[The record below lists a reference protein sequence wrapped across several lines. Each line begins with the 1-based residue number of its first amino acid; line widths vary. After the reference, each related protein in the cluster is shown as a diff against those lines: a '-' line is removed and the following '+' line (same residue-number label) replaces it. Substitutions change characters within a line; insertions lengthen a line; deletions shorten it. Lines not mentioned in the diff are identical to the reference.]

1 MQKVGI
7 DMKQSEE
14 QISLNRSLGL
24 ISSLSLVIGTVIGSG
39 IFFKQAAV
47 LDYAHSTNLALIAWL
62 VGGLITMAS
71 GLTIAEIGSQMPHTG
86 GLYVYLEKIY
96 GKFWG
101 FLAGWMQIIVY
112 GPTLIAA
119 LGSYLATLLVA
130 FFGLP
135 KTSTPLLAV
144 IVIALIAAFNL
155 LSNRYGAAFQVI
167 TTVGKLLPIA
177 AIIIFGLLFG
187 KANAFNQVATTSGS
201 VSFNGFGM
209 AILATLFAY
218 DGWVLI
224 ANMGGEIKNPQKL
237 LPKAIVLG
245 IGLVLVIYMLVTAG
259 IFRVV
264 PASLIHRLGDQAAAH
279 FATIAFGQVGGKL
292 LNIGIIISIAGC
304 INGKVMTFPRIMYAM
319 AKNDELPFS
328 KQLAYLNK
336 RMRTPMVATLT
347 VCSIAALMAV
357 TVDADRLS
365 ELCIFTIYLFYVLAF
380 FGLFKL
386 RRLKT
391 VSPFRVPLYPF
402 TPIVAI
408 LGGVFV
414 LVSELNS
421 DLTGVLASIFFVA
434 LGIPVYLVKCK
445 K

>member
-1 MQKVGI
+1 
-7 DMKQSEE
+7 MKQSEE
-14 QISLNRSLGL
+14 QIGLNRSLGL

-47 LDYAHSTNLALIAWL
+47 LDYAHSTNLALVAWL

-130 FFGLP
+130 FFDLP

-167 TTVGKLLPIA
+167 TTIGKLLPIA

-245 IGLVLVIYMLVTAG
+245 IGLVLIIYMLVTAG

-434 LGIPVYLVKCK
+434 LGIPVYLIKCK

>member
-1 MQKVGI
+1 
-7 DMKQSEE
+7 MKQSEE
-14 QISLNRSLGL
+14 QIGLNRSLGL

-47 LDYAHSTNLALIAWL
+47 LDYAHSSNLALVAWL

-237 LPKAIVLG
+237 LPKAIVFG
-245 IGLVLVIYMLVTAG
+245 IGLVLIIYMLVTAG

-434 LGIPVYLVKCK
+434 LGIPVYLIKCK

>member
-1 MQKVGI
+1 
-7 DMKQSEE
+7 MKQSEE

-201 VSFNGFGM
+201 VTLNGFGM

-237 LPKAIVLG
+237 LPKAIVFG
-245 IGLVLVIYMLVTAG
+245 IGLVLIIYMLVTAG

-292 LNIGIIISIAGC
+292 LNIGIIISITGC

-365 ELCIFTIYLFYVLAF
+365 ELCIFTIYLFYVLTF

-391 VSPFRVPLYPF
+391 ASPFRVPLYPF

-434 LGIPVYLVKCK
+434 LGIPVYLIKCK

>member
-1 MQKVGI
+1 
-7 DMKQSEE
+7 MKQSEE
-14 QISLNRSLGL
+14 QIGLNRSLGL

-47 LDYAHSTNLALIAWL
+47 LDYAHSTNLALVAWL

-86 GLYVYLEKIY
+86 GLYVYLENIY

-130 FFGLP
+130 FFDLP

-237 LPKAIVLG
+237 LPKAIVFG
-245 IGLVLVIYMLVTAG
+245 IGLVLIIYMLVTAG

-391 VSPFRVPLYPF
+391 ASPFRVPLYPF

-421 DLTGVLASIFFVA
+421 DLTGVLTSIFFVA
-434 LGIPVYLVKCK
+434 LGIPVYLIKCK

>member
-1 MQKVGI
+1 
-7 DMKQSEE
+7 MKQSEE
-14 QISLNRSLGL
+14 QIGLNRSLGL

-47 LDYAHSTNLALIAWL
+47 LDYAHSTNLALVAWL

-391 VSPFRVPLYPF
+391 ASPFRVPLYPF

-434 LGIPVYLVKCK
+434 LGIPVYLIKCK

>member
-1 MQKVGI
+1 
-7 DMKQSEE
+7 MKQSEE
-14 QISLNRSLGL
+14 QIGLNRSLGL

-47 LDYAHSTNLALIAWL
+47 LDYAHSSNLALVAWL

-86 GLYVYLEKIY
+86 GLYVYLENIY

-130 FFGLP
+130 FFDLP

-201 VSFNGFGM
+201 VTLNGFGM

-237 LPKAIVLG
+237 LPKAIVFG
-245 IGLVLVIYMLVTAG
+245 IGLVLIIYMLVTAG

-279 FATIAFGQVGGKL
+279 FATIVFGQVGGKL

-365 ELCIFTIYLFYVLAF
+365 ELCIFTVYLFYVLAF

-391 VSPFRVPLYPF
+391 ASPFRVPLYPF

-434 LGIPVYLVKCK
+434 LGIPVYLIKCK

>member
-1 MQKVGI
+1 
-7 DMKQSEE
+7 MKQSEE
-14 QISLNRSLGL
+14 QIGLNRSLGL

-47 LDYAHSTNLALIAWL
+47 LDYAHSTNLALVAWL

-201 VSFNGFGM
+201 VTLNGFGM

-237 LPKAIVLG
+237 LPKAIVFG
-245 IGLVLVIYMLVTAG
+245 IGLVLIIYMLVTAG

-391 VSPFRVPLYPF
+391 ASPFRVPLYPF

-434 LGIPVYLVKCK
+434 LGIPVYLIKCK

>member
-1 MQKVGI
+1 
-7 DMKQSEE
+7 MKQSEE
-14 QISLNRSLGL
+14 QIGLNRSLGL

-47 LDYAHSTNLALIAWL
+47 LDYAHSTNLALVAWL

-201 VSFNGFGM
+201 VTLNGFGM

-237 LPKAIVLG
+237 LPKAIVFG
-245 IGLVLVIYMLVTAG
+245 IGLVLIIYMLVTAG

-434 LGIPVYLVKCK
+434 LGIPVYLIKCK

>member
-1 MQKVGI
+1 
-7 DMKQSEE
+7 MKQSEE
-14 QISLNRSLGL
+14 QIGLNRSLGL

-47 LDYAHSTNLALIAWL
+47 LDYAHSTNLALVAWL

-86 GLYVYLEKIY
+86 GLYVYLENIY

-130 FFGLP
+130 FFDLP

-177 AIIIFGLLFG
+177 AIVIFGLLFG

-237 LPKAIVLG
+237 LPKAIVFG
-245 IGLVLVIYMLVTAG
+245 IGLVLIIYMLVTAG

-421 DLTGVLASIFFVA
+421 DLMGVLASIFFVA
-434 LGIPVYLVKCK
+434 LGIPVYLIKCK

>member
-1 MQKVGI
+1 
-7 DMKQSEE
+7 MKQSEE
-14 QISLNRSLGL
+14 QIGLNRSLGL

-47 LDYAHSTNLALIAWL
+47 LDYAHSSNLALVAWL

-86 GLYVYLEKIY
+86 GLYVYLENIY

-130 FFGLP
+130 FFDLP

-201 VSFNGFGM
+201 VTLNGFGM

-237 LPKAIVLG
+237 LPKAIVFG
-245 IGLVLVIYMLVTAG
+245 IGLVLIIYMLVTAG

-391 VSPFRVPLYPF
+391 ASPFRVPLYPF

-434 LGIPVYLVKCK
+434 LGIPVYLIKCK

>member
-1 MQKVGI
+1 
-7 DMKQSEE
+7 MKQSEE
-14 QISLNRSLGL
+14 QIGLNRSLGL

-47 LDYAHSTNLALIAWL
+47 LDYAHSTNLALVAWL

-130 FFGLP
+130 FFDLP

-187 KANAFNQVATTSGS
+187 KADAFNQVATTSGS
-201 VSFNGFGM
+201 VTLNGFGM

-237 LPKAIVLG
+237 LPKAIVFG
-245 IGLVLVIYMLVTAG
+245 IGLVLIIYMLVTAG

-434 LGIPVYLVKCK
+434 LGIPVYLIKCK

>member
-1 MQKVGI
+1 
-7 DMKQSEE
+7 MKQSEE
-14 QISLNRSLGL
+14 QIGLNRSLGL

-47 LDYAHSTNLALIAWL
+47 LDYAHSTNLALVAWL

-86 GLYVYLEKIY
+86 GLYVYLENIY

-130 FFGLP
+130 FFDLP

-237 LPKAIVLG
+237 LPKAIVFG
-245 IGLVLVIYMLVTAG
+245 IGLVLIIYMLVTAG

-365 ELCIFTIYLFYVLAF
+365 ELCIFTVYLFYVLAF

-391 VSPFRVPLYPF
+391 ASPFRVPLYPF

-434 LGIPVYLVKCK
+434 LGIPVYLIKCK

>member
-1 MQKVGI
+1 
-7 DMKQSEE
+7 MKQSEE
-14 QISLNRSLGL
+14 QIGLNRSLGL

-47 LDYAHSTNLALIAWL
+47 LDYAHSTNLALVAWL

-130 FFGLP
+130 FFDLP

-201 VSFNGFGM
+201 VTLNGFGM

-237 LPKAIVLG
+237 LPKAIVFG
-245 IGLVLVIYMLVTAG
+245 IGLVLIIYMLVTAG

-365 ELCIFTIYLFYVLAF
+365 ELCIFTVYLFYVLAF

-434 LGIPVYLVKCK
+434 LGIPVYLIKCK

>member
-1 MQKVGI
+1 
-7 DMKQSEE
+7 MKQSEE
-14 QISLNRSLGL
+14 QIGLNRSLGL

-47 LDYAHSTNLALIAWL
+47 LDYAHSSNLALVAWL

-86 GLYVYLEKIY
+86 GLYVYLENIY

-130 FFGLP
+130 FFDLP

-201 VSFNGFGM
+201 VTLNGFGM

-245 IGLVLVIYMLVTAG
+245 IGLVLIIYMLVTAG

-365 ELCIFTIYLFYVLAF
+365 ELCIFTVYLFYVLAF

-391 VSPFRVPLYPF
+391 ASPFRVPLYPF

-434 LGIPVYLVKCK
+434 LGIPVYLIKCK

>member
-1 MQKVGI
+1 
-7 DMKQSEE
+7 MKQSEE
-14 QISLNRSLGL
+14 QIGLNRSLGL

-47 LDYAHSTNLALIAWL
+47 LDYAHSTNLALVAWL

-237 LPKAIVLG
+237 LPKAIVFG
-245 IGLVLVIYMLVTAG
+245 IGLVLIIYMLVTAG

-434 LGIPVYLVKCK
+434 LGIPVYLIKCK

>member
-237 LPKAIVLG
+237 LPKAIVFG

-336 RMRTPMVATLT
+336 KMRTPMVATLT

-386 RRLKT
+386 RHLKT
-391 VSPFRVPLYPF
+391 ASPFRVPLYPF

>member
-1 MQKVGI
+1 
-7 DMKQSEE
+7 MKQSEE

-47 LDYAHSTNLALIAWL
+47 LDYAHSTNLALVAWL

-167 TTVGKLLPIA
+167 TTIGKLLPIA

-201 VSFNGFGM
+201 VTLNGFGM

-245 IGLVLVIYMLVTAG
+245 IGLVLIIYMLVTAG

-391 VSPFRVPLYPF
+391 ASPFRVPLYPF

-434 LGIPVYLVKCK
+434 LGIPVYLIKCK

>member
-1 MQKVGI
+1 
-7 DMKQSEE
+7 MKQSEE
-14 QISLNRSLGL
+14 QIGLNRSLGL

-47 LDYAHSTNLALIAWL
+47 LDYAHSTNLALVAWL

-130 FFGLP
+130 FFDLP

-245 IGLVLVIYMLVTAG
+245 IGLVLIIYMLVTAG

-434 LGIPVYLVKCK
+434 LGIPVYLIKCK

>member
-1 MQKVGI
+1 
-7 DMKQSEE
+7 MKQSEE
-14 QISLNRSLGL
+14 QIGLNRSLGL
-24 ISSLSLVIGTVIGSG
+24 VSSLSLVIGTVIGSG

-47 LDYAHSTNLALIAWL
+47 LDYAHSTNLALVAWL

-130 FFGLP
+130 FFDLP

-144 IVIALIAAFNL
+144 IVITLIAAFNL

-201 VSFNGFGM
+201 VTLNGFGM

-245 IGLVLVIYMLVTAG
+245 IGLVLIIYMLVTAG

-391 VSPFRVPLYPF
+391 ASPFRVPLYPF

-434 LGIPVYLVKCK
+434 LGIPVYLIKCK

>member
-1 MQKVGI
+1 
-7 DMKQSEE
+7 MKQSEE
-14 QISLNRSLGL
+14 QIGLNRSLGL

-47 LDYAHSTNLALIAWL
+47 LDYAHSTNLALVAWL

-167 TTVGKLLPIA
+167 TTIGKLLPIA

-201 VSFNGFGM
+201 VTLNGFGM

-237 LPKAIVLG
+237 LPKAIVFG
-245 IGLVLVIYMLVTAG
+245 IGLVLIIYMLVTAG

-391 VSPFRVPLYPF
+391 ASPFRVPLYPF

-434 LGIPVYLVKCK
+434 LGIPVYLIKCK

>member
-1 MQKVGI
+1 
-7 DMKQSEE
+7 MKQSEE
-14 QISLNRSLGL
+14 QIGLNRSLGL

-47 LDYAHSTNLALIAWL
+47 LDYAHSTNLALVAWL

-130 FFGLP
+130 FFDLP

-144 IVIALIAAFNL
+144 VVIALIAAFNL

-201 VSFNGFGM
+201 VTLNGFGM

-245 IGLVLVIYMLVTAG
+245 IGLVLIIYMLVTAG

-365 ELCIFTIYLFYVLAF
+365 ELCIFTIYLFYILAF

-434 LGIPVYLVKCK
+434 LGIPVYLIKCK

>member
-1 MQKVGI
+1 
-7 DMKQSEE
+7 MKQSEE
-14 QISLNRSLGL
+14 QIGLNRSLGL

-47 LDYAHSTNLALIAWL
+47 LDYAHSTNLALVAWL

-187 KANAFNQVATTSGS
+187 KANAFKQVATTSGS
-201 VSFNGFGM
+201 VTLNGFGM

-237 LPKAIVLG
+237 LPKAIVFG
-245 IGLVLVIYMLVTAG
+245 IGLVLIIYMLVTAG

-391 VSPFRVPLYPF
+391 ASPFRVPLYPF

-434 LGIPVYLVKCK
+434 LGIPVYLIKCK

>member
-1 MQKVGI
+1 
-7 DMKQSEE
+7 MKQSEE
-14 QISLNRSLGL
+14 QIGLNRSLGL

-47 LDYAHSTNLALIAWL
+47 LDYAHSSNLALVAWL

-86 GLYVYLEKIY
+86 GLYVYLENIY

-130 FFGLP
+130 FFDLP

-144 IVIALIAAFNL
+144 IVIALIAGFNL

-167 TTVGKLLPIA
+167 TTIGKLLPIA

-201 VSFNGFGM
+201 VTLNGFGM

-237 LPKAIVLG
+237 LPKAIVFSSPGTTSQSHSQARWPSRRPLCN
-245 IGLVLVIYMLVTAG
+245 
-259 IFRVV
+259 
-264 PASLIHRLGDQAAAH
+264 HRLW
-279 FATIAFGQVGGKL
+279 TSRRQV
-292 LNIGIIISIAGC
+292 
-304 INGKVMTFPRIMYAM
+304 T
-319 AKNDELPFS
+319 
-328 KQLAYLNK
+328 
-336 RMRTPMVATLT
+336 
-347 VCSIAALMAV
+347 
-357 TVDADRLS
+357 
-365 ELCIFTIYLFYVLAF
+365 
-380 FGLFKL
+380 
-386 RRLKT
+386 
-391 VSPFRVPLYPF
+391 
-402 TPIVAI
+402 
-408 LGGVFV
+408 
-414 LVSELNS
+414 
-421 DLTGVLASIFFVA
+421 
-434 LGIPVYLVKCK
+434 
-445 K
+445 

>member
-1 MQKVGI
+1 
-7 DMKQSEE
+7 MKQSEE
-14 QISLNRSLGL
+14 QIGLNRSLGL

-47 LDYAHSTNLALIAWL
+47 LDYAHSTNLALVAWL

-177 AIIIFGLLFG
+177 AIVIFGLLFG

-237 LPKAIVLG
+237 LPKAIVFG
-245 IGLVLVIYMLVTAG
+245 IGLVLIIYMLVTAG

-391 VSPFRVPLYPF
+391 ASPFRVPLYPF

-434 LGIPVYLVKCK
+434 LGIPVYLIKCK

>member
-1 MQKVGI
+1 
-7 DMKQSEE
+7 MKQSEE
-14 QISLNRSLGL
+14 QIGLNRSLGL

-47 LDYAHSTNLALIAWL
+47 LDYAHSTNLALVAWL

-130 FFGLP
+130 FFDLS

-201 VSFNGFGM
+201 VTLNGFGM

-245 IGLVLVIYMLVTAG
+245 IGLVLIIYMLVTAG

-391 VSPFRVPLYPF
+391 ASPFRVPLYPF

-408 LGGVFV
+408 LGGGFV

-434 LGIPVYLVKCK
+434 LGIPVYLIKCK

>member
-1 MQKVGI
+1 
-7 DMKQSEE
+7 MKQSEE
-14 QISLNRSLGL
+14 QIGLNRSLGL

-47 LDYAHSTNLALIAWL
+47 LDYAHSTNLALVAWL

-130 FFGLP
+130 FFDLP

-201 VSFNGFGM
+201 VTLNGFGM

-237 LPKAIVLG
+237 LPKAIVFG
-245 IGLVLVIYMLVTAG
+245 IGLVLIIYMLVTAG

-391 VSPFRVPLYPF
+391 ASPFRVPLYPF

-408 LGGVFV
+408 LGGGFV

-434 LGIPVYLVKCK
+434 LGIPVYLIKCK

>member
-1 MQKVGI
+1 
-7 DMKQSEE
+7 MKQSEE
-14 QISLNRSLGL
+14 QIGLNRSLGL

-47 LDYAHSTNLALIAWL
+47 LDYAHSTNLALVAWL

-130 FFGLP
+130 FFDLP

-167 TTVGKLLPIA
+167 TTIGKLLPIA

-237 LPKAIVLG
+237 LPKAIVFG
-245 IGLVLVIYMLVTAG
+245 IGLVLIIYMLVTAG

-391 VSPFRVPLYPF
+391 ASPFRVPLYPF

-421 DLTGVLASIFFVA
+421 DLTGVLASIFFVT
-434 LGIPVYLVKCK
+434 LGIPVYLIKCK

>member
-1 MQKVGI
+1 
-7 DMKQSEE
+7 MKQSEE
-14 QISLNRSLGL
+14 QIGLNRSLGL

-47 LDYAHSTNLALIAWL
+47 LDYAHSTNLALVAWL

-86 GLYVYLEKIY
+86 GLYVYLENIY

-130 FFGLP
+130 FFDLP

-201 VSFNGFGM
+201 VTLNGFGM

-245 IGLVLVIYMLVTAG
+245 IGLVLIIYMLVTAG

-391 VSPFRVPLYPF
+391 ASPFRVPLYPF

-434 LGIPVYLVKCK
+434 LGIPVYLIKCK

>member
-1 MQKVGI
+1 
-7 DMKQSEE
+7 MKQSEE
-14 QISLNRSLGL
+14 QIGLNRSLGL

-47 LDYAHSTNLALIAWL
+47 LDYAHSTNLALVAWL

-86 GLYVYLEKIY
+86 GLYVYLENIY

-130 FFGLP
+130 FFDLP

-201 VSFNGFGM
+201 VTLNGFGM

-237 LPKAIVLG
+237 LPKAIVFG
-245 IGLVLVIYMLVTAG
+245 IGLVLIIYMLVTAG

-391 VSPFRVPLYPF
+391 ASPFRVPLYPF

-421 DLTGVLASIFFVA
+421 DLTGVLASIFFVV
-434 LGIPVYLVKCK
+434 LGIPVYLIKCK

>member
-1 MQKVGI
+1 
-7 DMKQSEE
+7 MKQSEE

-237 LPKAIVLG
+237 LPKAIVFG

-336 RMRTPMVATLT
+336 KMRTPMVATLT

-386 RRLKT
+386 RHLKT
-391 VSPFRVPLYPF
+391 ASPFRVPLYPF

>member
-1 MQKVGI
+1 
-7 DMKQSEE
+7 MKQSEE

-47 LDYAHSTNLALIAWL
+47 LDYAHSTNLALVAWL

-167 TTVGKLLPIA
+167 TTIGKLLPIA

-237 LPKAIVLG
+237 LPKAIVFG
-245 IGLVLVIYMLVTAG
+245 IGLVLIIYMLVTAG

-391 VSPFRVPLYPF
+391 ASPFRVPLYPF

-434 LGIPVYLVKCK
+434 LGIPVYLIKCK

>member
-1 MQKVGI
+1 
-7 DMKQSEE
+7 MKQSEE
-14 QISLNRSLGL
+14 QIGLNRSLGL

-47 LDYAHSTNLALIAWL
+47 LDYAHSTNLALVAWL

-130 FFGLP
+130 FFDLP

-201 VSFNGFGM
+201 VTLNGFGM

-245 IGLVLVIYMLVTAG
+245 IGLVLIIYMLVTAG

-336 RMRTPMVATLT
+336 KMRTPMVATLT

-391 VSPFRVPLYPF
+391 ASPFRVPLYPF

-408 LGGVFV
+408 LGGGFV

-434 LGIPVYLVKCK
+434 LGIPVYLIKCK

>member
-1 MQKVGI
+1 
-7 DMKQSEE
+7 MKQSEE
-14 QISLNRSLGL
+14 QIGLNRSLGL

-47 LDYAHSTNLALIAWL
+47 LDYAHSTNLALVAWL

-201 VSFNGFGM
+201 VTLNGFGM

-237 LPKAIVLG
+237 LPKAIVFG
-245 IGLVLVIYMLVTAG
+245 IGLVLIIYMLVTAG

-380 FGLFKL
+380 FGRFKL

-391 VSPFRVPLYPF
+391 ASPFRVPLYPF

-434 LGIPVYLVKCK
+434 LGIPVYLIKCK

>member
-1 MQKVGI
+1 
-7 DMKQSEE
+7 MKQSEE
-14 QISLNRSLGL
+14 QIGLNRSLGL

-47 LDYAHSTNLALIAWL
+47 LDYAHSTNLALVAWL

-130 FFGLP
+130 FFDLS

-201 VSFNGFGM
+201 VTLNGFGM

-245 IGLVLVIYMLVTAG
+245 IGLVLIIYMLVTAG

-365 ELCIFTIYLFYVLAF
+365 ELCIFTIYLFYVLTF

-391 VSPFRVPLYPF
+391 ASPFRVPLYPF

-434 LGIPVYLVKCK
+434 LGIPVYLIKCK

>member
-1 MQKVGI
+1 
-7 DMKQSEE
+7 MKQSEE
-14 QISLNRSLGL
+14 QIGLNRSLGL

-47 LDYAHSTNLALIAWL
+47 LDYAHSTNLALVAWL

-130 FFGLP
+130 FFDLP

-167 TTVGKLLPIA
+167 TTIGKLLPIA

-201 VSFNGFGM
+201 VTLNGFGM

-237 LPKAIVLG
+237 LPKAIVFG
-245 IGLVLVIYMLVTAG
+245 IGLVLIIYMLVTAG

-391 VSPFRVPLYPF
+391 ASPFRVPLYPF

-434 LGIPVYLVKCK
+434 LGIPVYLIKCK

>member
-1 MQKVGI
+1 
-7 DMKQSEE
+7 MKQSEE
-14 QISLNRSLGL
+14 QIGLNRSLGL

-47 LDYAHSTNLALIAWL
+47 LDYAHSTNLALVAWL

-86 GLYVYLEKIY
+86 GLYVYLENIY

-130 FFGLP
+130 FFDLP

-237 LPKAIVLG
+237 LPKAIVFG
-245 IGLVLVIYMLVTAG
+245 IGLVLIIYMLVTAG

-391 VSPFRVPLYPF
+391 ASPFRVPLYPF

-434 LGIPVYLVKCK
+434 LGIPVYLIKCK

>member
-1 MQKVGI
+1 
-7 DMKQSEE
+7 MKQSEE

-187 KANAFNQVATTSGS
+187 KANAFNQVATTSSS

-224 ANMGGEIKNPQKL
+224 ANMGGEIKNPKKL
-237 LPKAIVLG
+237 LPKAIVFG
-245 IGLVLVIYMLVTAG
+245 IGLVLIIYMLVTAG

-292 LNIGIIISIAGC
+292 LNIGIIISIVGC

-434 LGIPVYLVKCK
+434 LGIPVYLIKCK

>member
-1 MQKVGI
+1 
-7 DMKQSEE
+7 MKQSEE
-14 QISLNRSLGL
+14 QIGLNRSLGL

-130 FFGLP
+130 FFDLP

-201 VSFNGFGM
+201 VTLNGFGM

-245 IGLVLVIYMLVTAG
+245 IGLVLIIYMLVTAG

-391 VSPFRVPLYPF
+391 ASPFRVPLYPF

-408 LGGVFV
+408 LGGGFV

-434 LGIPVYLVKCK
+434 LGIPVYLIKCK

>member
-1 MQKVGI
+1 
-7 DMKQSEE
+7 MKQSEE
-14 QISLNRSLGL
+14 QIGLNRSLGL

-47 LDYAHSTNLALIAWL
+47 LDYAHSTNLALVAWL

-86 GLYVYLEKIY
+86 GLYIYLEKIY

-130 FFGLP
+130 FFDLP

-167 TTVGKLLPIA
+167 TTIGKLLPIA

-201 VSFNGFGM
+201 VTLNGFGM

-237 LPKAIVLG
+237 LPKAIVFG
-245 IGLVLVIYMLVTAG
+245 IGLVLIIYMLVTAG

-434 LGIPVYLVKCK
+434 LGIPVYLIKCK

>member
-1 MQKVGI
+1 
-7 DMKQSEE
+7 MKQSEE

-47 LDYAHSTNLALIAWL
+47 LDYAHSTNLALVAWL

-237 LPKAIVLG
+237 LPKAIVFG
-245 IGLVLVIYMLVTAG
+245 IGLVLIIYMLVTAG

-391 VSPFRVPLYPF
+391 ASPFRVPLYPF

-434 LGIPVYLVKCK
+434 LGIPVYLIKCK